1 MNRGQW
7 PNRFVFILAAV
18 GSAAGIGNLWRFPYL
33 AYEYGGAAF
42 VLAVIVANLLIGIP
56 LLAAEVGLGQMQQKA
71 APDAWKQMKSG
82 LKYLGWFTV
91 TIGFFVLAYY
101 MAVLAWGVAYLGSS
115 FTVAWGDDPSGF
127 FFDR

>member
-1 MNRGQW
+1 MSRGQW
-7 PNRFVFILAAV
+7 PNQFIFILAAV

-33 AYEYGGAAF
+33 AYEYGGGAF

-101 MAVLAWGVAYLGSS
+101 MAVLAWGVAYLG
-115 FTVAWGDDPSGF
+115 A
-127 FFDR
+127 

>member
-7 PNRFVFILAAV
+7 PNRSCL
-18 GSAAGIGNLWRFPYL
+18 SWRLWDRPPGLVTCGGFL
-33 AYEYGGAAF
+33 TWRMNTGGAAF

-56 LLAAEVGLGQMQQKA
+56 LLAAEVGLGSDA
-71 APDAWKQMKSG
+71 AKVSADAWKQMEEIG

-101 MAVLAWGVAYLGSS
+101 MTVLPGVGLHWIFIYPGLG
-115 FTVAWGDDPSGF
+115 
-127 FFDR
+127 R